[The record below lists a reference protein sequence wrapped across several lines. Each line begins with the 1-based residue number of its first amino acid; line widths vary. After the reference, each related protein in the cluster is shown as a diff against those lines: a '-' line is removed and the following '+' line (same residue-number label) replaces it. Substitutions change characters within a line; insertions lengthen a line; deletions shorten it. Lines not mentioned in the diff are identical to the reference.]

1 MSFSSNSSSCRSS
14 YSSGTASIIVHNIQT
29 PPRTTSLQFRQLI
42 LQSPPSMFEDEFEEI
57 DLAETVTELKTK
69 SSLEYGKASIIHPK
83 NLNTQRFSIRLFKWK
98 KNKVKF
104 DDGKAEL
111 IYRGIPVKEII
122 STLDPMVLTNC

>member
-1 MSFSSNSSSCRSS
+1 
-14 YSSGTASIIVHNIQT
+14 
-29 PPRTTSLQFRQLI
+29 
-42 LQSPPSMFEDEFEEI
+42 MFEDEFEEI
-57 DLAETVTELKTK
+57 DLTETVTELKTK

-83 NLNTQRFSIRLFKWK
+83 NSNTQRFSTRLFTWK

-111 IYRGIPVKEII
+111 IYRGIPVREII